1 MEELS
6 FSLEVSKQ
14 TREDKEPHAVEDLV
28 IVGGGPAGFTAAL
41 YAARAMLSPLVLMG
55 QAVGGQAATTEALEN
70 YPGFPEGVGGMA
82 LAQAMQTQA
91 EKFGARM
98 QLEEVTAVDFSTR
111 PFRLTTWGGELQAR
125 AVIVATGASP
135 RKLGVPG
142 EEKFI
147 GRGVSFCATCD
158 GYFYKDKDVIVV
170 GGGDSAIEE
179 GLFLTKFARTVTGMH
194 RRDELRAGK
203 LYQQR
208 AFANPKMQFEWD
220 SVVEEVLGGEQ
231 VTGVRVRN
239 VKTGEERVLEADGV
253 FLYVGLVPNTQL
265 FAGQLELDGRG
276 YIVTDKSQR
285 TSVAGVFA
293 AGDAQDPLYRQVVIA
308 AGAGA
313 VAAMEA
319 ERFLAEDDH
328 A

>member
-1 MEELS
+1 MELS
-6 FSLEVSKQ
+6 FSLDVSKQ
-14 TREDKEPHAVEDLV
+14 TRADKGPRAIEDLV
-28 IVGGGPAGFTAAL
+28 IIGGGPAGFTAAL

-55 QAVGGQAATTEALEN
+55 QAVGGQAATTETLEN

-82 LAQAMQTQA
+82 LAQMMQTQA
-91 EKFGARM
+91 ENFGARM
-98 QLEEVTAVDFSTR
+98 QLDEVTVVDLTAR

-142 EEKFI
+142 EEKFV

-179 GLFLTKFARTVTGMH
+179 SLFLTKFAHTVTIVH

-203 LYQQR
+203 LHQQR

-220 SVVEEVLGGEQ
+220 SVVEEILGGEQ
-231 VTGVRVRN
+231 VSGVRVRN
-239 VKTGEERVLEADGV
+239 VKTGVERVLEADGV

-265 FAGQLELDGRG
+265 FAGQLELDERG

-293 AGDAQDPLYRQVVIA
+293 AGDVQDSLYRQVVIA

-319 ERFLAEDDH
+319 ERFLAESDH